1 MGLPQAT
8 AAPAAE
14 PPSGFLVSFQA
25 AAQEVLLLLLLLSCK
40 PSHMHPQPN
49 CNMHPGHVQELY
61 KSMAPSTAP
70 PERTSHHSP
79 RGGLPG
85 RKGSGSRPGGS
96 AGGSASS
103 SSKSLDAGSLP
114 PLAGGS
120 QHAGQEPTTGA
131 PLFSTMARLP
141 SLRKAIS
148 SPVLQDLGESP
159 MPAAAPASPAAA
171 AAVEELPAAGLQTI
185 PEQRSSE
192 SEPASQPVN
201 AHVLGQAATAA
212 KKQQAAEEAAGGAG
226 QASAADDFNPAVH
239 AISGGNSPVHGPG
252 RAAPQHAEL
261 DSDNRQ
267 QVAHVAARGL
277 KSFERP
283 PSKKAGASPTA
294 AAALPAAS
302 GDSKAAAAATK
313 GKVKQQAGGSSVGS
327 GIAKSAS
334 SLLNKLLGRKPAAA
348 PAATATAGPSA
359 PGPATAAAPKVPT
372 TAPAAVGMS
381 PPPSSK
387 QKQRLSPPPVQI
399 RAYATS
405 SSSRDYSH
413 VQGSGYGLLASP
425 RSRGSPTDGSPGA
438 TGLVRRV
445 PSGKLGGS
453 TSPSAAAGAP
463 SGAYLRSPSLSRS
476 MSNRQAPQPPSASPG
491 RPAAAA
497 APAGGASPGASPGLP
512 PRSLSTKG
520 VRFAPAD
527 LSSAGPSGNVEVR
540 S

>member
-1 MGLPQAT
+1 
-8 AAPAAE
+8 
-14 PPSGFLVSFQA
+14 
-25 AAQEVLLLLLLLSCK
+25 
-40 PSHMHPQPN
+40 MHSQPDRHL
-49 CNMHPGHVQELY
+49 HPGHVQELY
-61 KSMAPSTAP
+61 KSMAPPPAP

-79 RGGLPG
+79 RAGLPG

-96 AGGSASS
+96 ASASRSS
-103 SSKSLDAGSLP
+103 SSKNLDAGSLP

-120 QHAGQEPTTGA
+120 QHAGQEPTAGP
-131 PLFSTMARLP
+131 PLISTAARLP
-141 SLRKAIS
+141 ALRKAIS
-148 SPVLQDLGESP
+148 SPALQDLGESP
-159 MPAAAPASPAAA
+159 MPAAAAASPAAA
-171 AAVEELPAAGLQTI
+171 EDVEELPAAGLHTI

-192 SEPASQPVN
+192 SEPASQPVS
-201 AHVLGQAATAA
+201 AHGLGQAAAVA
-212 KKQQAAEEAAGGAG
+212 KKQEAAKREAGGAG
-226 QASAADDFNPAVH
+226 QASVADDFIPAVH
-239 AISGGNSPVHGPG
+239 AISGGNSPVHGPEE
-252 RAAPQHAEL
+252 AAPQHAEL
-261 DSDNRQ
+261 DSDSRQ
-267 QVAHVAARGL
+267 QVADVAAGGL
-277 KSFERP
+277 KSLERP

-334 SLLNKLLGRKPAAA
+334 SLLNKLLCRKPAAA
-348 PAATATAGPSA
+348 PATTATAAPSA
-359 PGPATAAAPKVPT
+359 SGTTTVNAPEVPT
-372 TAPAAVGMS
+372 AAPAATGVS

-476 MSNRQAPQPPSASPG
+476 MSNRQAPQPPSASTG
-491 RPAAAA
+491 RSAAAA